1 MFKVFKKIFKSLKK
15 TFKKIGKKLKKGFGK
30 VAKAFGKLGPLGTFA
45 LNFMVGMA
53 TAGVGGI
60 FMQGL
65 TNALG
70 NMGTVGKFILNVGS
84 KIKQAASF
92 VKKGVGSVFNKI
104 SDGIEFGMNRVSQ
117 PFMKEGAKGLGSAF
131 RDFVS
136 KATKGFITPSD
147 QGVGGVKTFGMGAE
161 ERLGAG
167 EFLPDEVVGPLQDGV
182 VVPAPDP
189 YSPDAMLEAM
199 GVQVEPN
206 PQDLV
211 DAAIAEQGSF
221 GVLAPDQS
229 LLSPTGAKTFPM
241 EGYDPSKIQ
250 GEYLDAAGAVVDPL
264 SPEGIRMSLDSSVD
278 AAARPAVG
286 DIAPPALPAVD
297 EPSLWDRYKEAQ
309 KIAKK
314 GKGVL
319 TPGREYLAEE
329 RQIDQDNRELLEETR
344 EVNRARAQAHAE
356 SMLSALSADPLYH
369 SPGIQ
374 YYNIADPMQSGIDPS
389 QYDYGTN
396 AYYGA
401 FQAQANA

>member
-1 MFKVFKKIFKSLKK
+1 MFKIFKKIFKSLKK

-30 VAKAFGKLGPLGTFA
+30 IAKAFGKLGPLGTFA
-45 LNFMVGMA
+45 LNWIVGLA

-92 VKKGVGSVFNKI
+92 VKKGVGTVFNKI

-147 QGVGGVKTFGMGAE
+147 QGAGGVKTFGMGAE

-189 YSPDAMLEAM
+189 YSPDAMLDAM
-199 GVQVEPN
+199 GVQVAPN
-206 PQDLV
+206 PQDQLY
-211 DAAIAEQGSF
+211 AHTST
-221 GVLAPDQS
+221 P
-229 LLSPTGAKTFPM
+229 
-241 EGYDPSKIQ
+241 
-250 GEYLDAAGAVVDPL
+250 
-264 SPEGIRMSLDSSVD
+264 
-278 AAARPAVG
+278 RPAK
-286 DIAPPALPAVD
+286 
-297 EPSLWDRYKEAQ
+297 S
-309 KIAKK
+309 
-314 GKGVL
+314 
-319 TPGREYLAEE
+319 
-329 RQIDQDNRELLEETR
+329 
-344 EVNRARAQAHAE
+344 
-356 SMLSALSADPLYH
+356 
-369 SPGIQ
+369 
-374 YYNIADPMQSGIDPS
+374 SGC
-389 QYDYGTN
+389 
-396 AYYGA
+396 
-401 FQAQANA
+401 